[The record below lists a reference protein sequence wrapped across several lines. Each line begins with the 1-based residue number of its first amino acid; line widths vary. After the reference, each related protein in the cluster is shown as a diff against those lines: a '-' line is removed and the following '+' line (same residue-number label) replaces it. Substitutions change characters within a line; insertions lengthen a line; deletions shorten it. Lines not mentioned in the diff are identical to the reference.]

1 MSKVCLDYGHGGT
14 DPGAV
19 YQGRKE
25 SDDNLAIGLEVT
37 KELRRHGVE
46 VGETRTRDQTVSLRE
61 RSDFSNRG
69 DYDYFISFHRNAF
82 RPEQAR
88 GAETF
93 VFTRPSAKSKELADK
108 VQKAMVDVGFVNRRV
123 KNANFH
129 VLRETRCP
137 AILIEIGF
145 LDNTGDNQLFDQK
158 RQELIDGITK
168 AILQQLGVK
177 YQEKASAPSTPAKAP
192 SPTPADEKVFYRVMA
207 GSFANRDNANRQVK
221 RLKDAGFDAT
231 IMIFRP

>member
-25 SDDNLAIGLEVT
+25 SDDNLSIGLEVA
-37 KELRRHGVE
+37 KELRRHGVD

-69 DYDYFISFHRNAF
+69 NYDYFISFHRNAF

-137 AILIEIGF
+137 AVLLEIGF

-168 AILQQLGVK
+168 AILEQLGVK
-177 YQEKASAPSTPAKAP
+177 YRENTSANVEAP
-192 SPTPADEKVFYRVMA
+192 PTPADEKILYRVMA

-221 RLKDAGFDAT
+221 RLKEAGFDAT